1 MSNHA
6 IKRGVQP
13 WMVRRGVYLLV
24 GLAGIIAAYFG
35 IVDENQLDAVTASP
49 LMATIVGWVAAAF
62 THEGSDSRATDAD
75 VARAGAA
82 ATLDVEQ
89 IATEVAGKLLPQLP
103 LPTSSTLP
111 VYTGPTSA
119 EGARVAAQEAL
130 TDVAA
135 QQQAVEAARFL
146 VDTRPGKHRAEG

>member
-13 WMVRRGVYLLV
+13 WMVRRGVYIVV
-24 GLAGIIAAYFG
+24 GLAGLIAAYFG
-35 IVDENQLDAVTASP
+35 IVDEQQLDAITASP
-49 LMATIVGWVAAAF
+49 LLATLVGWLAAAF

-75 VARAGAA
+75 VARAGSA

-119 EGARVAAQEAL
+119 
-130 TDVAA
+130 
-135 QQQAVEAARFL
+135 
-146 VDTRPGKHRAEG
+146 

>member
-6 IKRGVQP
+6 KSTVQP
-13 WMVRRGVYLLV
+13 WMVRRGVYLVV
-24 GLAGIIAAYFG
+24 GLAGLVAAYFG
-35 IVDENQLDAVTASP
+35 IVDENQLDAITASP
-49 LMATIVGWVAAAF
+49 LLATIVGWLAAMF

-82 ATLDVEQ
+82 ATLDVDQ

-119 EGARVAAQEAL
+119 
-130 TDVAA
+130 
-135 QQQAVEAARFL
+135 
-146 VDTRPGKHRAEG
+146 